1 MNALAR
7 GQRRRESSLP
17 ADNTTLEEALHEGLD
32 ELEPS
37 TVAAYAEFAADKVEI
52 PVEMAASLILEMG
65 LKWRWDSTQAVI
77 GQRNPGLAL
86 ALGDIVRSID
96 KLQAAFIEHEAERRL
111 KVAEEI
117 KHEEAA

>member
-17 ADNTTLEEALHEGLD
+17 ADNTTSEEYILEQLD
-32 ELEPS
+32 NLDPD
-37 TVAAYAEFAADKVEI
+37 VMQAYAEYCADKIEVPVKLIAALI
-52 PVEMAASLILEMG
+52 PLLNY
-65 LKWRWDSTQAVI
+65 KRRWESVRSRTDE
-77 GQRNPGLAL
+77 
-86 ALGDIVRSID
+86 ALGNALDEIVYEID

>member
-17 ADNTTLEEALHEGLD
+17 ADNTTLEEAILEQLD
-32 ELEPS
+32 NLDPD
-37 TVAAYAEFAADKVEI
+37 VMQAYAEYCGERMEVPVKLIAALI
-52 PVEMAASLILEMG
+52 HLQGPSYCWEMQLGRIHEVLGEA
-65 LKWRWDSTQAVI
+65 LK
-77 GQRNPGLAL
+77 
-86 ALGDIVRSID
+86 DIVYDIS

>member
-17 ADNTTLEEALHEGLD
+17 ADNTTLEEAILEQLD
-32 ELEPS
+32 NLDPD
-37 TVAAYAEFAADKVEI
+37 AMQAYAEYCADKIEV
-52 PVEMAASLILEMG
+52 PVDLARALILSICAHQWEA
-65 LKWRWDSTQAVI
+65 LRSKI
-77 GQRNPGLAL
+77 GQTNEWLDESLNVIA
-86 ALGDIVRSID
+86 RSID
-96 KLQAAFIEHEAERRL
+96 KLQASFIEHEAERRL

>member
-17 ADNTTLEEALHEGLD
+17 ADNTTLEEAILEQLD
-32 ELEPS
+32 NLDPD
-37 TVAAYAEFAADKVEI
+37 VMQAYAEYCADKIEVPVKLIAVLI
-52 PVEMAASLILEMG
+52 PLLNYRR
-65 LKWRWDSTQAVI
+65 RWDSVRSRTDE
-77 GQRNPGLAL
+77 
-86 ALGDIVRSID
+86 ALGNALDEIVYDID